1 MVSDEFIQLQNKLES
16 LIKSFGRNYNFLI
29 LNGKKKKD
37 GGAIK
42 CIIIEVNG
50 QNYLQIDSDTF
61 IAYHELFPRTK
72 FQKAI
77 YHCGT
82 FDAQTAT

>member
-29 LNGKKKKD
+29 LNGEKKD

-50 QNYLQIDSDTF
+50 QNYLQ
-61 IAYHELFPRTK
+61 
-72 FQKAI
+72 
-77 YHCGT
+77 
-82 FDAQTAT
+82 